1 MSLSEERKEQDRIHS
16 PTAFPYTADASGQ
29 HPKIREHTVLSGRKN
44 TSSGIFKTPEG
55 NYQLMKLQF
64 DNPS

>member
-1 MSLSEERKEQDRIHS
+1 MSLSEERKEQDQIHS

-44 TSSGIFKTPEG
+44 TSSGIFKKPKG
-55 NYQLMKLQF
+55 N
-64 DNPS
+64 